1 MSPIYGYLQP
11 IRPLEGGA
19 EHRSCCHRR
28 RASKPSESSPHR
40 KFLGNQRC
48 RRVVPLTVAQQ
59 VAPELY
65 KSRTVNVA
73 LVRVEFC
80 PAKNYT
86 VSTRCLFIY
95 PPLDVPSF
103 SCPPALG
110 QHGIGN
116 YVDRAHGRHC
126 SAHIRRNPK
135 RNHGQLLFLPQ
146 QLVQAR

>member
-11 IRPLEGGA
+11 NRPFGGGG
-19 EHRSCCHRR
+19 EHKSCCHPG
-28 RASKPSESSPHR
+28 RASRLEKSPPHR
-40 KFLGNQRC
+40 KFFDNQQC
-48 RRVVPLTVAQQ
+48 RRVVPRTAAQQ
-59 VAPELY
+59 VAPELH
-65 KSRTVNVA
+65 KSRKMGVA

-80 PAKNYT
+80 HAKNYT